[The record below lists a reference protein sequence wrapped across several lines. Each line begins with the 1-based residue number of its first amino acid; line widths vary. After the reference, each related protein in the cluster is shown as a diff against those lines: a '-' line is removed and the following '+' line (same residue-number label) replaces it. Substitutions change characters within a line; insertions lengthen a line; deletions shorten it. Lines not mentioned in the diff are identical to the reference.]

1 VIRGIPVAPGVARAK
16 ILVIGQ
22 PKGGAIPRTAIT
34 EEEIPLNLERLQN
47 ALIATRQEV
56 LKIQK
61 KVAEM
66 MGSKDASIFEA
77 HLMVL
82 EDQTLIDEVTR
93 LMESQRVNV
102 EFAFNQVAS
111 KFVSELGKIDDEYLR
126 ERAADMRDVTARVMN
141 HLLGI
146 GESNDLSDL
155 KDACIVVSHDLA
167 PGTTAM
173 LDKAK
178 VLGFATDIGSKT
190 SHTAIMARAMKIP
203 AVVGLRNATSQ
214 LTSGQS
220 ALIDGY
226 NGLLVVNPTDQTLY
240 NYGQIIRLKSDLD
253 HRLTK
258 EKDKAAE
265 TTDGHRIMLSA
276 NMARAEDIEAV
287 VASGAEGVGLF
298 RSEFLYLNRD
308 NIPDEQEQFEIY
320 KRAAIELQP
329 HPVVIRT
336 LDLGG
341 DKLPN
346 HTNSHPEW
354 NSFMG
359 LRAIRICLD
368 QPDIFRP
375 QIRAI
380 LRASAFGNI
389 KMMYP
394 LISGNGEL
402 QQARKVVEQCKEAL
416 RQEHTAFNENI
427 DVGAMIEVPSAA
439 LTADSI
445 SRQVKFLSIGT
456 NDLIQYAIAVDR
468 MNERVAHLYEPT
480 HPAVIRLIKMT
491 VDSAHKNGI
500 WAGVCGEMAGDP
512 ELVPLLLG
520 LEIDEISVAPPLIS
534 QIKYLIRRLS
544 MKRAVEFA
552 QFALS
557 CDSSEEILIGSREL
571 AHRAAPAL
579 FEEAVVNQ
587 ETT

>member
-1 VIRGIPVAPGVARAK
+1 LVLRGIPVAPGVAQAK

-22 PKGGAIPRTAIT
+22 PKGGTIPRTEIT
-34 EEEIPLNLERLQN
+34 EDEIPVNLERLQN

-66 MGSKDASIFEA
+66 VGSKDASIFEA
-77 HLMVL
+77 HLLVL

-93 LMESQRVNV
+93 LMEGELVNV
-102 EFAFNQVAS
+102 KFAFNQVAS

-146 GESNDLSDL
+146 GETTDLSDL
-155 KDACIVVSHDLA
+155 KEPCILVSHDLA
-167 PGTTAM
+167 PSTTAT
-173 LDKAK
+173 LDRKM

-214 LTSGQS
+214 LSSGQL
-220 ALIDGY
+220 ALVDGY
-226 NGLLVVNPTDQTLY
+226 NGMLIVNPTNQTLY

-258 EKDKAAE
+258 VRDKAAE

-276 NMARAEDIEAV
+276 NMAQVEDIEAV
-287 VASGAEGVGLF
+287 ISSGAEGVGLF

-308 NIPDEQEQFEIY
+308 NVPDEEEQFEIY
-320 KRAAIELQP
+320 KRAAIELRP

-336 LDLGG
+336 LDVGG
-341 DKLPN
+341 DKLPT

-368 QPDIFRP
+368 QPEIFRP

-394 LISGNGEL
+394 MISGTGEL
-402 QQARKVVEQCKEAL
+402 QQARKVVEQCKAEL
-416 RQEHTAFNENI
+416 RQEHIAFNENI
-427 DVGAMIEVPSAA
+427 DIGAMVEVPSAA

-456 NDLIQYAIAVDR
+456 NDLIQYTMAVDR

-520 LEIDEISVAPPLIS
+520 LKIDEISVAPPLVS
-534 QIKYLIRRLS
+534 QIKYLVRRLS
-544 MKRAVEFA
+544 MKKATEFA
-552 QFALS
+552 EFALT

-579 FEEAVVNQ
+579 FEQAVV
-587 ETT
+587 T

>member
-1 VIRGIPVAPGVARAK
+1 MIRGIPVAPGVARAK
-16 ILVIGQ
+16 ILVLGQ
-22 PKGGAIPRTAIT
+22 TDAGTIPRTEISKD
-34 EEEIPLNLERLQN
+34 EIPANLEQLQN

-61 KVAEM
+61 RVAEVL
-66 MGSKDASIFEA
+66 GAKDASIFEA

-93 LMESQRVNV
+93 LMERELVNV
-102 EFAFNQVAS
+102 EFAFKEVAS
-111 KFVSELGKIDDEYLR
+111 KFVNELGKIDDEYLR
-126 ERAADMRDVTARVMN
+126 ERAADMRDVTSRVMN

-146 GESNDLSDL
+146 GETTDLSDL
-155 KDACIVVSHDLA
+155 TETTIIVSHDLA
-167 PGTTAM
+167 PSTTAT
-173 LDKAK
+173 LDKKK

-203 AVVGLRNATSQ
+203 AVVGLRNATAQ

-220 ALIDGY
+220 ALVDGY
-226 NGLLVVNPTDQTLY
+226 NGLLIVNPTNQTLY

-253 HRLTK
+253 HRLNK
-258 EKDKAAE
+258 VRHKAAE

-276 NMARAEDIEAV
+276 NMAQVEDIEAV
-287 VASGAEGVGLF
+287 ASSGAEGVGLF

-308 NIPDEQEQFEIY
+308 QVPDEEEQFEIY
-320 KRAAIELQP
+320 RRAAVELQP

-341 DKLPN
+341 DKLPT

-368 QPDIFRP
+368 QPNIFRP

-394 LISGNGEL
+394 MISGNGEL
-402 QQARKVVEQCKEAL
+402 QQARKIVEQCKAEL
-416 RQEHTAFNENI
+416 RQERIAFNENI
-427 DVGAMIEVPSAA
+427 DIGAMVEVPSAA

-445 SRQVKFLSIGT
+445 SRQVKFLSVGT
-456 NDLIQYAIAVDR
+456 NDLIQYTIAVDR

-491 VDSAHKNGI
+491 VDSAHRNGI

-520 LEIDEISVAPPLIS
+520 LQIDEISVAPPLVS

-544 MKRAVEFA
+544 MKRVTEFA
-552 QFALS
+552 EFALS

-571 AHRAAPAL
+571 ARQAAPEL
-579 FEEAVVNQ
+579 FEHANVEQEA
-587 ETT
+587 T

>member
-1 VIRGIPVAPGVARAK
+1 MIRGIPVAPGVARAK
-16 ILVIGQ
+16 ILVLGQ
-22 PKGGAIPRTAIT
+22 TDAGTVPRTEISKD
-34 EEEIPLNLERLQN
+34 EIPANLEQLQN

-61 KVAEM
+61 KVAEVL
-66 MGSKDASIFEA
+66 GAKDASIFEA

-93 LMESQRVNV
+93 LMESELVNV
-102 EFAFNQVAS
+102 EFAFKEVAS
-111 KFVSELGKIDDEYLR
+111 KFVNELGKIDDEYLR
-126 ERAADMRDVTARVMN
+126 ERAADMRDVTSRVMN

-146 GESNDLSDL
+146 GETTDLSDL
-155 KDACIVVSHDLA
+155 TEATIIVSHDLA
-167 PGTTAM
+167 PSTTAT
-173 LDKAK
+173 LDKKK

-203 AVVGLRNATSQ
+203 AVVGLRNATAQ

-220 ALIDGY
+220 ALVDGY
-226 NGLLVVNPTDQTLY
+226 NGLLIVNPTNQTLY

-253 HRLTK
+253 HRLNK
-258 EKDKAAE
+258 VKDKAAE

-276 NMARAEDIEAV
+276 NMAQVEDIEAV
-287 VASGAEGVGLF
+287 ASSGAEGVGLF

-308 NIPDEQEQFEIY
+308 EVPDEEEQFEIY
-320 KRAAIELQP
+320 KRAAVELQP

-341 DKLPN
+341 DKLPT

-394 LISGNGEL
+394 MISGNGEL
-402 QQARKVVEQCKEAL
+402 QQARKIVEQCKEEL
-416 RQEHTAFNENI
+416 RQERIAFNENI
-427 DVGAMIEVPSAA
+427 DIGAMVEVPSAA

-445 SRQVKFLSIGT
+445 SRQVKFLSVGT
-456 NDLIQYAIAVDR
+456 NDLIQYTIAVDR

-491 VDSAHKNGI
+491 VDSAHQNGI

-520 LEIDEISVAPPLIS
+520 LQIDEISVAPPLVS
-534 QIKYLIRRLS
+534 QIKYLVRRLS
-544 MKRAVEFA
+544 MKRVTEFA
-552 QFALS
+552 EFALS

-571 AHRAAPAL
+571 ARRAAPEL
-579 FEEAVVNQ
+579 FEHANVEQEA
-587 ETT
+587 T

>member
-1 VIRGIPVAPGVARAK
+1 MLRGIPVAPGVARAK

-22 PKGGAIPRTAIT
+22 PKGGTIPRTEIT
-34 EEEIPLNLERLQN
+34 EDEIPVNLERLQN

-66 MGSKDASIFEA
+66 VGAKDASIFEA

-93 LMESQRVNV
+93 LMEGERVNV

-141 HLLGI
+141 HLLGT
-146 GESNDLSDL
+146 GESTDLSDL
-155 KDACIVVSHDLA
+155 KEPCILVSHDLA
-167 PGTTAM
+167 PSTTAT
-173 LDKAK
+173 LDRKK

-214 LTSGQS
+214 LSSGQL
-220 ALIDGY
+220 ALVDGY
-226 NGLLVVNPTDQTLY
+226 NGMLIVNPTNQTLY

-253 HRLTK
+253 DRLAK
-258 EKDKAAE
+258 VRDKAAE

-276 NMARAEDIEAV
+276 NMAQVEDIEAV
-287 VASGAEGVGLF
+287 ISSGAEGVGLF

-308 NIPDEQEQFEIY
+308 NVPDEEEQFEIY
-320 KRAAIELQP
+320 KRTAIELRP

-336 LDLGG
+336 LDVGG
-341 DKLPN
+341 DKLPT

-368 QPDIFRP
+368 QPEIFRP

-394 LISGNGEL
+394 MISGNGEL
-402 QQARKVVEQCKEAL
+402 QQARKVVEQCKAEL
-416 RQEHTAFNENI
+416 RQEHIAFNENI
-427 DVGAMIEVPSAA
+427 DIGAMVEVPSAA

-456 NDLIQYAIAVDR
+456 NDLIQYTMAVDR

-520 LEIDEISVAPPLIS
+520 LQIDEISVAPPLVS
-534 QIKYLIRRLS
+534 QIKYLVRRLS
-544 MKRAVEFA
+544 MQKATEFA
-552 QFALS
+552 EFALT

-571 AHRAAPAL
+571 ARRAAPAL
-579 FEEAVVNQ
+579 FEQAAVN
-587 ETT
+587 